1 MPSYPLTCKTCG
13 KNFTHHNKTDINR
26 GLMNHCSNECK
37 NRKYKLDE
45 NYFKMPLTD
54 EKLFTLGQFIVCAE
68 LVDWR
73 IIKLFSTLEILTD
86 INLKLGSTYPIVKS
100 DKGLW
105 KLIIRSDKM
114 VSDLIELGLYGPPLS
129 QEVPSY
135 DIIAGMFGTHCY
147 SRDGDVNIF
156 RTVRSKVAL
165 YVADRF
171 GGKMVSNTYK
181 DVFKGVMGCE
191 WVVVWK

>member
-13 KNFTHHNKTDINR
+13 KNFTHHNKTDINLGR
-26 GLMNHCSNECK
+26 MKHCSQECK

-45 NYFKMPLTD
+45 NYFKLPLT
-54 EKLFTLGQFIVCAE
+54 EGKLFTLGQFIVCAE

-73 IIKLFSTLEILTD
+73 IIKLFSTLDILTD
-86 INLKLGSTYPIVKS
+86 ISHKLGSNYPIVKS
-100 DKGLW
+100 DKGLY

-114 VSDLIELGLYGPPLS
+114 VGDLIALGLYGNPLY
-129 QEVPSY
+129 QDVPS
-135 DIIAGMFGTHCY
+135 DNLITGILSTHCY

-165 YVADRF
+165 YVADKY
-171 GGKMVSNTYK
+171 GGKMVTNTYK
-181 DVFKGVMGCE
+181 DVFKGVLGCE